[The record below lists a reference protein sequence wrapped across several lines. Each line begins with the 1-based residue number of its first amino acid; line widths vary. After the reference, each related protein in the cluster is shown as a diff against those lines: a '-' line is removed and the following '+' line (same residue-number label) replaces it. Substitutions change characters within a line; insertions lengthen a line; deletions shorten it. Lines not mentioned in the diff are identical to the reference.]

1 MGSCAFTMAKDISSD
16 DEFNKHFAA
25 NKFVLAIFMESDTEM
40 EANLTDLS
48 KMLKTVSYIKVPRSK
63 TPNASAEYDI
73 ADHELP
79 TFIFLEDT
87 IEMDKLATGLSY
99 IQLNGSGV
107 DTEKLGNQIKIVFRM

>member
-1 MGSCAFTMAKDISSD
+1 MAKEVLSD
-16 DEFNKHFAA
+16 DEFNKHVEA

-40 EANLTDLS
+40 DASIPELA
-48 KMLKTVSYIKVPRSK
+48 KMLKRVSYIKVDPSK
-63 TPNASAEYDI
+63 TPKARDEYDI

-99 IQLNGSGV
+99 IQLNGGGV
-107 DTEKLGNQIKIVFRM
+107 TTENLGNQIKIVFRM